1 MHKSQF
7 IKALVLCLNI
17 AVLNSSGAEL
27 RGQERNHPLDPVIRI
42 VNRSLRKIEQI
53 SAYEATFTKREL
65 VGNQMIAQQM
75 RMKFRRKPFSV
86 YFYFYG
92 DDEGREVIYVKGKN
106 NGKILAHE
114 TGLAGLVGTLNLDPG
129 DSMAMS
135 ENRHPITEAGIEAM
149 VANTLR
155 DLKEATKYDES
166 VVKYYKDAELGKE
179 KLMCNVIEVSH
190 PQPRRQFPLKMLR
203 LWIDKKTGI
212 TVRLQQF
219 GFPAQKGGKPP
230 VVEDYIF
237 TDLKTD
243 VKLTDLDFDIN
254 NPKYNY

>member
-1 MHKSQF
+1 MRNYHV
-7 IKALVLCLNI
+7 IRAIVLFLGI
-17 AVLNSSGAEL
+17 AVLNSTGAGL
-27 RGQERNHPLDPVIRI
+27 LAQERKHPLDPVIR
-42 VNRSLRKIEQI
+42 VVTKSLRKIEQI
-53 SAYEATFTKREL
+53 PAYEATFTKKEL
-65 VGNQMIAQQM
+65 VGNQMIAQKM

-92 DDEGREVIYVKGKN
+92 DNEGREVIYVKGRN

-114 TGLAGLVGTLNLDPG
+114 TGLAGLVGTLNLDPS

-149 VANTLR
+149 VANTLA

-166 VVKYYKDAELGKE
+166 VVKFYKDAELGQM
-179 KLMCNVIEVSH
+179 MCNVIEVSH
-190 PQPRRQFPLKMLR
+190 PQPRRQFPLQMLR
-203 LWIDKKTGI
+203 LWIDKKSGI

-230 VVEDYIF
+230 VVEDYVF
-237 TDLKTD
+237 TDLKTA
-243 VKLTDLDFDIN
+243 VKLTDGDFDIN